1 MHGLSSDLRYAFR
14 AVFKNPRFS
23 LVAVA
28 ALALG
33 IGANAAIFSVV
44 NAVLLQPLPYRDAD
58 RLVRL
63 CREFQAQ
70 PQCATSIPKFVVWS
84 GAQAFDAIAAY
95 DFSGPGLNL
104 GGGDRPEQVKGIH
117 VTEGYFRVFG
127 TAAAIGRTF
136 TADEDV
142 PSGPRVAVVSH
153 QLWKSRLGGDPLAS
167 GRTVMLNGDPY
178 TVVGVLP
185 EGFRSEPPA
194 DIYVPLQADRNSTN
208 QGHFLSV
215 AAHLRPGVTVDAA
228 RAEVRVLGDRF
239 RKANPKWMG
248 DTEQAG
254 VFRMLDIAVGDV
266 RPALLVL
273 LGAVGLVL
281 LIACANVANLLLAR
295 AAGRQRE
302 VAIRAAIGASRM
314 QVIRQLM
321 LESLL
326 LAACG
331 AVAGVIA
338 GVWGARLLIALSP
351 GDLPRLDDLAQASFW
366 TTLFDWR
373 VVAFTLG
380 VSVVTALLFG
390 LAPAL
395 QLARA
400 DLGQTLREAGGRGA
414 SNRRAA
420 RTRAALVVIETA
432 LALMLLVG
440 ATLLIR
446 TFVALRDV
454 KPGFASH
461 GVLTAQTSL
470 AGSKYTTSRSMEL
483 LTRAVTTKLDA
494 IPGVETSAMAIML
507 PTQGGVDL
515 PFSIEGRP
523 LPGGELYHGDENWRS
538 ISPAYFRALS
548 IPVLRGRA
556 FDDRDTSGAAP
567 VVIVNAQFVKKYF
580 PGADPIGQRLLFAK
594 GLGPEFEDPVRQLIG
609 VVGDTRDNGL
619 DSDPPPMVF
628 VPSAQVPDALTR
640 LGNSLIPPRWI
651 VKSQAPLSSLTGP
664 IQQAF
669 LAVDAQ
675 LPLADIKPMDD
686 IVSASIGRQNFNML
700 LLTVFGA
707 IALLLAA
714 VGVYGIISYSV
725 EQATHDISVRLALGA
740 AQRDIMALVLGQ
752 GMKLAGAGLVLGTAG
767 AFGASRLLAKMLYGV
782 KPTDPSTYAVVAAVL
797 GAIALVACYLP
808 ARRAMRLDPILAL
821 KQD

>member
-1 MHGLSSDLRYAFR
+1 MHALSSDLKYAFR
-14 AVFKNPRFS
+14 AVFKNPRFT

-44 NAVLLQPLPYRDAD
+44 NAVLLHPLPYRDAD

-63 CREFQAQ
+63 CREFQGQ
-70 PQCATSIPKFVVWS
+70 PQCSTSIPKFVTWS
-84 GAQAFDAIAAY
+84 GAQAFDAVAAY

-117 VTEGYFRVFG
+117 VSEGYFRVFG
-127 TAAAIGRTF
+127 TTAALGRTF
-136 TADEDV
+136 TADEDA
-142 PSGPRVAVVSH
+142 PSGPRVAVISSR
-153 QLWKSRLGGDPLAS
+153 LWKTRLGADPLAA
-167 GRTVMLNGDPY
+167 GRTILLNGDPY
-178 TVVGVLP
+178 SVIGVLP
-185 EGFRSEPPA
+185 EDFRSEPPA
-194 DIYVPLQADRNSTN
+194 DVYIPLQADRNSTN
-208 QGHFLSV
+208 QGHYLSV
-215 AAHLRPGVTVDAA
+215 AAHLRPGASVEAA

-302 VAIRAAIGASRM
+302 VAIRAAIGASRA
-314 QVIRQLM
+314 QVIRQLL

-326 LAACG
+326 LAGCG
-331 AVAGVIA
+331 AIAGVVA
-338 GVWGARLLIALSP
+338 GVWGAQLLIALGP
-351 GDLPRLDDLAQASFW
+351 GDLPRVDELAHASFW

-373 VVAFTLG
+373 VVAFTFG
-380 VSVVTALLFG
+380 VALVTALLFG

-400 DLGQTLREAGGRGA
+400 DLGQTLKEAGGRGA
-414 SNRRAA
+414 SNRKAA
-420 RTRAALVVIETA
+420 RTRGALVVVETA

-454 KPGFASH
+454 KPGFDSR
-461 GVLTAQTSL
+461 GVLVAQTSL
-470 AGSKYTTSRSMEL
+470 AGSKYTTSRSMET
-483 LTRAVTTKLDA
+483 LTRAVTTRLDA
-494 IPGVETSAMAIML
+494 IPGVEASAMALML
-507 PTQGGVDL
+507 PTEGGVDL

-523 LPGGELYHGDENWRS
+523 LTGGEQYHGDENWRS
-538 ISPAYFRALS
+538 VSPAYFRVLS

-556 FDDRDTSGAAP
+556 FDDRDASGAAP

-580 PGADPIGQRLLFAK
+580 PAADPIGQRLLFAK
-594 GLGPEFEDPVRQLIG
+594 GLGPEFEDPVRQLVG

-628 VPSAQVPDALTR
+628 VPAAQVPDALTR
-640 LGNSLIPPRWI
+640 LGNSLIPPRWVI
-651 VKSQAPLSSLTGP
+651 KSQTPLASLTGP
-664 IQQAF
+664 VQQAF

-675 LPLADIKPMDD
+675 LPVANMKPMTDL
-686 IVSASIGRQNFNML
+686 VSASIGRQNFNML
-700 LLTVFGA
+700 LLTIFGA

-714 VGVYGIISYSV
+714 VGVYGIISYAV

-740 AQRDIMALVLGQ
+740 ARRDIMALVLGQ
-752 GMKLAGAGLVLGTAG
+752 GMKLAGAGVVIGTVA
-767 AFGASRLLAKMLYGV
+767 AIAASRLLAKMLYGV
-782 KPTDPSTYAVVAAVL
+782 KPTDPATYAIVAAVL
-797 GAIALVACYLP
+797 GTIALLACYLP
-808 ARRAMRLDPILAL
+808 ARRAMRVDPITAL
-821 KQD
+821 RQE